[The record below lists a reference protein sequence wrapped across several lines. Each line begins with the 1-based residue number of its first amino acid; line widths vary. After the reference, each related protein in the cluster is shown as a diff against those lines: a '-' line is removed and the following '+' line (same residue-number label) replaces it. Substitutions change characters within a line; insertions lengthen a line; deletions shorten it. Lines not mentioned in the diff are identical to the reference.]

1 MVFKKLNK
9 ISELRARG
17 VKRVL
22 RDWAG
27 NKRAG
32 NNKGRNRATENVC
45 HMTEFG

>member
-27 NKRAG
+27 N
-32 NNKGRNRATENVC
+32 NKGRNRAMENVC